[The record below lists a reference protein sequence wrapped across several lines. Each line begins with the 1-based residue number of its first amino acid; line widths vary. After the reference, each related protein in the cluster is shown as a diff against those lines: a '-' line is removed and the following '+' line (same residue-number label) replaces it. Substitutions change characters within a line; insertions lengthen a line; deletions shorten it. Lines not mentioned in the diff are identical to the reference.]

1 MKIIVLGSGTCVPS
15 IERSSPGYLVE
26 TDERLFLVDCGSG
39 SLRQVVKA
47 GRDFREIDAVLI
59 THPHPDHISD
69 LIPLLHALMAAPGYR
84 REKDLLIAGTERVR
98 QFCENCVFRLL
109 RRPDTFSVTFIS
121 AEEKFYIPPVHVFTH
136 PVYHSPGSIAYRIER
151 GGKSVVFTGDTDY
164 GAGLI
169 GFSEGA
175 DLIVADS
182 SYLQRDKIKGHMT
195 PGECGRLAKKAGVR
209 SLLLSH
215 IYPVG
220 DEEEFLQ
227 EAMEEFDSEVVMARD
242 LMQLEI

>member
-1 MKIIVLGSGTCVPS
+1 
-15 IERSSPGYLVE
+15 
-26 TDERLFLVDCGSG
+26 
-39 SLRQVVKA
+39 
-47 GRDFREIDAVLI
+47 
-59 THPHPDHISD
+59 
-69 LIPLLHALMAAPGYR
+69 
-84 REKDLLIAGTERVR
+84 
-98 QFCENCVFRLL
+98 
-109 RRPDTFSVTFIS
+109 
-121 AEEKFYIPPVHVFTH
+121 VHVFTH

-195 PGECGRLAKKAGVR
+195 PGECGRLASKAGVKR
-209 SLLLSH
+209 LLLSH

-220 DEEEFLQ
+220 DEEEFLR
-227 EAMEEFDSEVVMARD
+227 EAMGVFDGEVDIARD
-242 LMQLEI
+242 LMEIEV